1 MAKITRTI
9 EVDGL
14 GDGAS
19 AYAYVGKRG
28 AHAGADMV
36 SFKLTVADLVER
48 PELVKLFSDR
58 RVSFALTIPE
68 ATQTAKTS
76 ADAAAVLA
84 TAGIKAPAKRT
95 RKAAA

>member
-1 MAKITRTI
+1 MQITKTVQ
-9 EVDGL
+9 VDGL

-28 AHAGADMV
+28 AHAGEDMV
-36 SFKLTVADLVER
+36 SFKLTVADLVEH
-48 PELVKLFSDR
+48 PELVKLFADR

-68 ATQTAKTS
+68 AIQTAKAS

-84 TAGIKAPAKRT
+84 SAGIKAPAKRT
-95 RKAAA
+95 RKAA